1 MLSRYAE
8 HTAAFMYYYP
18 LNSKLIQSVTLA
30 TWNCCLLKLCNKYQI
45 LNFQPRRGVGESF
58 IINKPVFHLL
68 SRLVQLSDWVYILC
82 FVYSYALL
90 SFTTN
95 L

>member
-30 TWNCCLLKLCNKYQI
+30 TWNCCCLLKLCNKYQI

-68 SRLVQLSDWVYILC
+68 SRLVQLSDWVYIYMFCVFICL
-82 FVYSYALL
+82 
-90 SFTTN
+90 T
-95 L
+95 